1 MVYTETQIKEIVER
15 LDQYEKIVKKMQ
27 LEIAKRDKRKLRTY
41 VSRKTQKRE
50 ECIIH
55 LSFAGLSKA
64 LSLPSDNESKVLPS

>member
-1 MVYTETQIKEIVER
+1 MVYTEAQIKEIVER

-27 LEIAKRDKRKLRTY
+27 LEFAKQEKRKLRNY

-55 LSFAGLSKA
+55 LSFAGLNRVIPSKQ
-64 LSLPSDNESKVLPS
+64 SKEGFK